1 MNVGRQQGTDSQGSS
16 AHGRGVHLRW
26 PGDPRQRSQTG
37 ETRDEGRAE
46 EHSLLSQCPPF
57 LPPSKKQTWNYS
69 HIGKK
74 PNNFTLSWSNTK
86 PNPLQTSW
94 ICWSLSSGELRVS
107 CSLFRLS
114 RREMSLAANSAG
126 SIGTISFGGHRVRF
140 VRKDIKLAVVSL
152 PKHQPYVNFFKD
164 FLSTYLITL
173 KHCSPSVPSSL
184 LVVLIRALS

>member
-1 MNVGRQQGTDSQGSS
+1 MSDDS
-16 AHGRGVHLRW
+16 RGLTARGLQH
-26 PGDPRQRSQTG
+26 TG
-37 ETRDEGRAE
+37 EVFIQDGLGILVRGARQERQGMRGELRSTPYYLSVLPFFLLAKNKHGITHTLEKKPQQF
-46 EHSLLSQCPPF
+46 HSLMV
-57 LPPSKKQTWNYS
+57 KY
-69 HIGKK
+69 
-74 PNNFTLSWSNTK
+74 K